1 MRSSR
6 RTLGIS
12 CVLTVALIALFA
24 GTVMADDAATAAAA
38 VKAVVERGV
47 IMAIVEG
54 EEAALAAISDP
65 EGPFIDGD
73 LYLFAGLV
81 SSVIMTGHPYSPH
94 LLNTDLSDFQD
105 EKGNF
110 LFADFVTTASG
121 AGAGWV
127 EYWWPKPGAEEAS
140 RKMTYVM
147 KVAGQDL
154 YIGCG
159 YYPEE

>member
-1 MRSSR
+1 VRSTR
-6 RTLGIS
+6 MTIGIT
-12 CVLTVALIALFA
+12 CVLTLAMITSLA
-24 GTVMADDAATAAAA
+24 GAAMADDSAETA
-38 VKAVVERGV
+38 VKALVERGV

-54 EEAALAAISDP
+54 QEAALAAISDP

-81 SSVIMTGHPYSPH
+81 SDVIMVAHPYSS
-94 LLNTDLSDFQD
+94 LLNQDLSDYQD
-105 EKGNF
+105 PEGNY
-110 LFADFVTTASG
+110 LFANFVAVASD
-121 AGAGWV
+121 AGAGWS
-127 EYWWPKPGAEEAS
+127 EYWWPKPGEEDPS
-140 RKMTYVM
+140 RKLTYIM

>member
-1 MRSSR
+1 
-6 RTLGIS
+6 
-12 CVLTVALIALFA
+12 VALIALFA
-24 GTVMADDAATAAAA
+24 GTVMADDAAAAA

-54 EEAALAAISDP
+54 GEAALAAISDP

>member
-1 MRSSR
+1 M
-6 RTLGIS
+6 I
-12 CVLTVALIALFA
+12 VLLA
-24 GTVMADDAATAAAA
+24 GTVMADDDAAAA

-54 EEAALAAISDP
+54 EEATLAAISDP

-81 SSVIMTGHPYSPH
+81 SDVIMVAHPYSS
-94 LLNTDLSDFQD
+94 LLNQDLSDYED
-105 EKGNF
+105 PEGNL
-110 LFADFVTTASG
+110 LFANFVVVASG
-121 AGAGWV
+121 AGAGWS
-127 EYWWPKPGAEEAS
+127 EYWWPKPGEEDVS
-140 RKMTYVM
+140 RKLTYIM